1 VPDGALA
8 VLRSEARPKM
18 MEWGVLNT
26 SQNDP
31 KMTQD
36 DPAAIFL

>member
-1 VPDGALA
+1 MPDGALT
-8 VLRSEARPKM
+8 VLRYEARSKM

-31 KMTQD
+31 R
-36 DPAAIFL
+36 

>member
-1 VPDGALA
+1 MLVGALA
-8 VLRSEARPKM
+8 VLRYEARPKM

-31 KMTQD
+31 R
-36 DPAAIFL
+36 